1 MLSRVLKSFL
11 GRRPS
16 AKPIVDRAL
25 SCYRAGAFGEAEQL
39 LRTAVSEHPS
49 DAAVLTNLALVLLVQ
64 NRGAEAAG
72 LLEKALALDPQCAP
86 AHCNY
91 ATLLL
96 ASGRLEDAITHYRA
110 ACRAD
115 PDFDAATDQL
125 LHALLQACDWDGADI
140 QAARLRKGMARAS
153 ADKRMALISPLT
165 ALFLRLDAQ
174 TCKQVAAYHADVH
187 AQHPANRVTLR
198 ARSAA
203 VRPQRLKIG
212 YFSGDFRE
220 HAVGRLLNTAF
231 ALHDRGRFETY
242 AFSFGPDDGS
252 RYREAI
258 ASSVDHFVDIAALS
272 DADAAQT
279 IADCGI
285 DVLVDLMG
293 HTTGT
298 RFGVLARRPAPVQTH
313 FLGYPATTGAS
324 YIDYFVSDRVVTPP
338 DPGHHFTETLVH
350 VAECYMLS
358 DGAEARGVIRAAR
371 ADHGLPEAA
380 CVYTNF
386 STPSRIDRESFAL
399 WMRILDAVPQSVL
412 WLLGAD
418 LLVVKNLE
426 REASSRGVDPQ
437 RLIFGARESHRPAHL
452 GRLACA
458 DLALD
463 TLGWYNGH
471 TTTADMLWAG
481 VPVLTAPGGTFATRV
496 AASLV
501 TAAGLPELA
510 VRTPGVYVTTAIALG
525 HDRARTRA
533 LRDKLREARDIAPF
547 FRTDRLIRDLETAYD
562 AMYAGK
568 IEPFAGL

>member
-1 MLSRVLKSFL
+1 MLSRVLKTFL

-25 SCYRAGAFGEAEQL
+25 SCYRAGAYGEAEQL
-39 LRTAVSEHPS
+39 LRAAVSEHPS
-49 DAAVLTNLALVLLVQ
+49 DAVVLTNLALVLLVQ
-64 NRGAEAAG
+64 NRGAEAAA
-72 LLEKALALDPQCAP
+72 LLQKAIALDPQCAP

-96 ASGRLEDAITHYRA
+96 ASGRLEDAIAHYHA

-115 PDFDAATDQL
+115 PGFDAATDEL
-125 LHALLQACDWDGADI
+125 LHALLQACDWDGADM
-140 QAARLRKGMARAS
+140 QAARLRNSMARAP

-165 ALFLRLDAQ
+165 ALFLRLDAK
-174 TCKQVAAYHADVH
+174 TCKEVAAYHADVH
-187 AQHPANRVTLR
+187 AQRAANHPRRR
-198 ARSAA
+198 ALPAR

-212 YFSGDFRE
+212 YFSGDFRA
-220 HAVGRLLNTAF
+220 HAVGRLLNTVF

-272 DADAAQT
+272 DTDAAQT

-285 DVLVDLMG
+285 DILIDLMG
-293 HTTGT
+293 HTTGS

-338 DPGHHFTETLVH
+338 DPAHHFTETLVH
-350 VAECYMLS
+350 VSQCYMLS
-358 DGAEARGVIRAAR
+358 DGAEAQGIVPAAR
-371 ADHGLPEAA
+371 AEHGLPDAA
-380 CVYTNF
+380 YVYTNF

-399 WMRILDAVPQSVL
+399 WMRILDAVPLSVL
-412 WLLGAD
+412 WLLAAD
-418 LLVVKNLE
+418 PLVVRNLK
-426 REASSRGVDPQ
+426 REASARGVDPA
-437 RLIFGARESHRPAHL
+437 RLHFGARESHRPVHL
-452 GRLACA
+452 SRLACA

-481 VPVLTAPGGTFATRV
+481 VPVLTAPGATFATRV
-496 AASLV
+496 AASLL
-501 TAAGLPELA
+501 TAAGLGELA
-510 VRTPGVYVTTAIALG
+510 VPTPEDYVTTAIALG
-525 HDRARTRA
+525 HDRSRTCA
-533 LRDKLREARDIAPF
+533 LRDKLRQARDMAPF
-547 FRTDRLIRDLETAYD
+547 FRTDHLIRDLETAYD

-568 IEPFAGL
+568 IESLPGL